1 MIIDSTSS
9 SYSTE
14 TEQEVAVSGSNTNSR
29 FVSVPKE
36 YLSKLEKSIE
46 TIQLQQELQLNLI
59 KKLQDKVESCSCLTN
74 NNSISN
80 ESAQEDKS
88 ENQSMRATESETD
101 LTENPIESNEQKD
114 LEILEPIVKKVK
126 IEISEDGAK
135 KEKECTDPTSSMPSA
150 SPVNSLSSSP
160 SHTAPSQPASN
171 SSSSSFRHK
180 CQLCGK
186 VFGSD
191 SAVQIHIR
199 SHTGE
204 RPFKCNICGNRFS
217 TKGNLKVHFQRL
229 HKNKEFSSNNEDSDN
244 ESISNN
250 TVKSCT
256 SIASYNPTSL
266 GHLSQPLVHQHSQET
281 FKPQMLESRTLPP
294 NHITNSYPSY
304 YETNRI
310 PSQHLT
316 QNGYS
321 NGSPAQDPTSQ
332 IIQSMIC
339 KILKQEN
346 PNLDE
351 NVLRAVLSTVF
362 NSRTDFNLN
371 DQASIQEMNNIL
383 SVILSKLS
391 NVQAE
396 NNQAKV
402 SPTNAA
408 ACQPP
413 WQQPSPTQVP
423 QQPQQPQQPISTSM
437 NPSNDH
443 NCSFCSKKF
452 SSASA
457 LDIHM
462 RTHTGEK
469 PFKCDICSRAFT
481 TKGNLKVHMGTHG
494 LTFASRNQLQQS
506 L

>member
-14 TEQEVAVSGSNTNSR
+14 TEQEVAVSGSNTNAQ
-29 FVSVPKE
+29 FVYVPKE

-46 TIQLQQELQLNLI
+46 TIQLQQEIQLNLI
-59 KKLQDKVESCSCLTN
+59 KQLQDKFDNCSCGAPKTVP
-74 NNSISN
+74 N
-80 ESAQEDKS
+80 ESTEENKS
-88 ENQSMRATESETD
+88 ESQSMPALENENDLIENPAETD
-101 LTENPIESNEQKD
+101 EQKD
-114 LEILEPIVKKVK
+114 LEILEPELKKVK
-126 IEISEDGAK
+126 VEASEDAVR
-135 KEKECTDPTSSMPSA
+135 KEKDSTDPTSSMLSA
-150 SPVNSLSSSP
+150 SPVHSLASSP
-160 SHTAPSQPASN
+160 SHTAPSQPSSA

-229 HKNKEFSSNNEDSDN
+229 HKNKEFNSNNEDSDN

-256 SIASYNPTSL
+256 SLSSYNPTSMA
-266 GHLSQPLVHQHSQET
+266 HISQPMAHQHHQET
-281 FKPQMLESRTLPP
+281 FKPHVAENRAF
-294 NHITNSYPSY
+294 PSTHVANY
-304 YETNRI
+304 SNFYETNRI
-310 PSQHLT
+310 PSQHLG

-321 NGSPAQDPTSQ
+321 GGSSVQDPTSQ
-332 IIQSMIC
+332 VVQSMIC

-391 NVQAE
+391 HAQSE
-396 NNQAKV
+396 NSLVKV
-402 SPTNAA
+402 NSTNSS
-408 ACQPP
+408 CQSSSSSSSSS
-413 WQQPSPTQVP
+413 WHQPSSIQT
-423 QQPQQPQQPISTSM
+423 QPQIQPSM
-437 NPSNDH
+437 HASADH
-443 NCSFCSKKF
+443 NCTFCSKKF

-469 PFKCDICSRAFT
+469 PFKCEICSRAFT

>member
-14 TEQEVAVSGSNTNSR
+14 TEQEVAVSGSNANSR
-29 FVSVPKE
+29 FVYMPKE

-59 KKLQDKVESCSCLTN
+59 KKLQEKVENCSCLTN

-88 ENQSMRATESETD
+88 ENQSVRAMESETD
-101 LTENPIESNEQKD
+101 LTENPIENNEQKD

-126 IEISEDGAK
+126 IETNEDGAK
-135 KEKECTDPTSSMPSA
+135 KEKECTDPTLSMPSA
-150 SPVNSLSSSP
+150 SPVHSLSSSP

-229 HKNKEFSSNNEDSDN
+229 HKNKELNSNNEDSDN

-250 TVKSCT
+250 TVKSCN
-256 SIASYNPTSL
+256 SIASYNPASL
-266 GHLSQPLVHQHSQET
+266 GHLSQSLVHQHSQET
-281 FKPQMLESRTLPP
+281 FKPQVLENRTLAPSQVANYP
-294 NHITNSYPSY
+294 NY

-310 PSQHLT
+310 PNLHFT
-316 QNGYS
+316 QNSYP

-391 NVQAE
+391 SVQAE
-396 NNQAKV
+396 NIHAKV
-402 SPTNAA
+402 NPTNT
-408 ACQPP
+408 ACQPS
-413 WQQPSPTQVP
+413 WQSSPIQTQ
-423 QQPQQPQQPISTSM
+423 QQQQPQQPIATSM
-437 NPSNDH
+437 HPSNDH

>member
-14 TEQEVAVSGSNTNSR
+14 TEQEVAVSGSNTNSQ
-29 FVSVPKE
+29 FVYVPKE
-36 YLSKLEKSIE
+36 YLNKLEKSIE

-59 KKLQDKVESCSCLTN
+59 KKLQDKVEKCSCF
-74 NNSISN
+74 ISN
-80 ESAQEDKS
+80 TASSEIAEENKS
-88 ENQSMRATESETD
+88 ENQSMPGLESESD
-101 LTENPIESNEQKD
+101 LIENPSEKDEQKD
-114 LEILEPIVKKVK
+114 LEIVEPEIKKVK
-126 IEISEDGAK
+126 IEVSEDVQI
-135 KEKECTDPTSSMPSA
+135 KEKECTEPTLSMPSA
-150 SPVNSLSSSP
+150 SPVHSVSSSP
-160 SHTAPSQPASN
+160 SHTAPSQPSSASN

-204 RPFKCNICGNRFS
+204 RPFKCSICGNRFS

-256 SIASYNPTSL
+256 SLSSYNPSSL
-266 GHLSQPLVHQHSQET
+266 THISQPMAHQLHQET
-281 FKPQMLESRTLPP
+281 YKPHVVENRAFSSTHM
-294 NHITNSYPSY
+294 TNYSNY
-304 YETNRI
+304 YDSNRM
-310 PSQHLT
+310 PSQHIS

-321 NGSPAQDPTSQ
+321 GTSPVQDPTSQ

-351 NVLRAVLSTVF
+351 NILRAVLSTVF

-391 NVQAE
+391 NTQPENTSPKIQQSNSISTTSQSSWQSSSSQA
-396 NNQAKV
+396 Q
-402 SPTNAA
+402 
-408 ACQPP
+408 Q
-413 WQQPSPTQVP
+413 QIQPST
-423 QQPQQPQQPISTSM
+423 IHA
-437 NPSNDH
+437 SNDH

-469 PFKCDICSRAFT
+469 PFKCEICSRAFT